1 MDNIK
6 FNPNR
11 ALSHNVSRILV
22 FVLFLTS
29 FILLWP
35 FSLSL
40 ELDVVPY
47 ACVKKTGNLLDN
59 KTKFF

>member
-40 ELDVVPY
+40 ELDVPPLRLRY
-47 ACVKKTGNLLDN
+47 KDRQSARQ
-59 KTKFF
+59 